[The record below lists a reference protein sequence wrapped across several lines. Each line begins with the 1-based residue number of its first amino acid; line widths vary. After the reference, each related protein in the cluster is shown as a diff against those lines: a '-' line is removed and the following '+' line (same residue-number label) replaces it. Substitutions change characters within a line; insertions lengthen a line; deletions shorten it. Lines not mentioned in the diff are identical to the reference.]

1 MNKQII
7 NFLAKSI
14 LNAQEV
20 VKCLNLEKE
29 KHNISEI
36 YNKSNV
42 IFINFN
48 DYDKINNTTLQLIQ
62 KLTK

>member
-1 MNKQII
+1 MKEQIL
-7 NFLAKSI
+7 NFSAKSI
-14 LNAQEV
+14 LNALEV
-20 VKCLNLEKE
+20 VKCLNMEKE
-29 KHNISEI
+29 EHDILEI

-48 DYDKINNTTLQLIQ
+48 NNINDKTLKLIQ